1 MTDLSVGCRRIPS
14 FPVPREVRN
23 DAVVHLIALGTVH
36 SVATVSFAVGR
47 GLGEVYA
54 VVRRWVD
61 LSIRQLILLELV
73 PSEVRVSARVP
84 PIFDANPLGR
94 IIIDRSGRVDCD
106 HDPHAV
112 PVFVFGVQDL
122 HAPAVGNVPIRV
134 SGIDCQIT
142 FPLLVAGRIS
152 RCPMVQVE
160 PYSVAIVINGIGVEG
175 VLPRRAIVLTTDSVR
190 C

>member
-1 MTDLSVGCRRIPS
+1 MTDLSVKGRRIPS

-23 DAVVHLIALGTVH
+23 DTVVHLIALGTVH
-36 SVATVSFAVGR
+36 SGATVSCAVGR

-61 LSIRQLILLELV
+61 LSIRQLILLEQV
-73 PSEVRVSARVP
+73 PPEVRVCSRVL
-84 PIFDANPLGR
+84 PIFDSDPLGR
-94 IIIDRSGRVDCD
+94 VRIDSSDRVDCD

-112 PVFVFGVQDL
+112 PVFVGGVQDL
-122 HAPAVGNVPIRV
+122 HAPAVGKVPPRV
-134 SGIDCQIT
+134 FGIDCQIA

-152 RCPMVQVE
+152 LCPMVQVE
-160 PYSVAIVINGIGVEG
+160 PYSIAIIINSIGVEG
-175 VLPRRAIVLTTDSVR
+175 VLPRCAIVLTTDSER